1 MTIEINKYKLRTDLF
16 YDPENH
22 YWIAINKGVA
32 KIGLSPLVQETSGSF
47 VAIQFNKEKDVF
59 ARKESIG
66 SLEAEKHV
74 SHMKAPLSGKVIAKN
89 EAVIENPRLLNTDS
103 YGEGWLV
110 EIELS
115 DEENEMKYLL
125 QDEEEIKIWFE
136 NEIKKHEEKG
146 WIAQ

>member
-1 MTIEINKYKLRTDLF
+1 MKNYKLRTDLF
-16 YDPENH
+16 YEPENH
-22 YWIAINKGVA
+22 YWVEINNGIAR
-32 KIGLSPLVQETSGSF
+32 IGLSPLVQETSGSF
-47 VAIQFNKEKDVF
+47 VAIQFNQEKDNF
-59 ARKESIG
+59 TRGESIG

-89 EAVIENPRLLNTDS
+89 EAIIENPRLLNTDS

-115 DEENEMKYLL
+115 DEDELKYLL
-125 QDEEEIKIWFE
+125 QSEEEITIWFE

>member
-1 MTIEINKYKLRTDLF
+1 MNNYELRTDLF
-16 YDPENH
+16 YEPENH
-22 YWIAINKGVA
+22 YWVDIKNGVA
-32 KIGLSPLVQETSGSF
+32 RIGLSPLVQETSGSF
-47 VAIQFNKEKDVF
+47 VAIQFNQETDTF
-59 ARKESIG
+59 SRGESIG

-74 SHMKAPLSGKVIAKN
+74 SHIKAPLSGKVIAKN

-115 DEENEMKYLL
+115 DENEMKYLL
-125 QDEEEIKIWFE
+125 QSEEEITIWFE